1 MLLAEGKLR
10 SMIYITRAIAIDES
24 EIHQEFIRASGPG
37 GQNVNKVA
45 TAVQLRFDAHNSPSL
60 PHEVRERLTHLA
72 GKRITEDGI
81 LIINAQRFRTQERNR
96 QDAIDRLV
104 ELIRKA
110 AEKPKLRRKTRP
122 TLTSKKRRLGT
133 KRRLGEA
140 KRTRRTVPSQED

>member
-1 MLLAEGKLR
+1 
-10 SMIYITRAIAIDES
+10 MIYITRSIAIDES

-60 PHEVRERLTHLA
+60 PHEVRERLIRLA

-104 ELIRKA
+104 ELLRKA

-122 TLTSKKRRLGT
+122 TLTSKKRWLET
-133 KRRLGEA
+133 KSRRGKT
-140 KRTRRTVPSQED
+140 KRTRRIAPFRED